1 MEHLIWQRLD
11 ELGIVPGTSLYVE
24 GKRVKKTLPATEFEL
39 ACKWKINYGKSQVKE
54 AWFILTEGGSLPAAI
69 NAYKQRMG
77 IEEMFQD
84 CKKGGDD
91 LEGSSLKGN
100 RLINMILLMT
110 LAYSSAIFQGT
121 ELRKK
126 QVQKYV
132 SRRKEPKKKYRR
144 PSTFGVG
151 VDAKKWVDYL
161 EQYAVEMQ
169 QLMKL
174 TPSKRR
180 FYEQG
185 LRAATLIRS
194 IQHFRML

>member
-1 MEHLIWQRLD
+1 M
-11 ELGIVPGTSLYVE
+11 
-24 GKRVKKTLPATEFEL
+24 
-39 ACKWKINYGKSQVKE
+39 
-54 AWFILTEGGSLPAAI
+54 PAAV

-77 IEEMFQD
+77 IEEMFRD
-84 CKKGGDD
+84 CKKGGYD
-91 LEGSSLKGN
+91 LEGTSLNGN

-132 SRRKEPKKKYRR
+132 SRRKEAKKKYRR
-144 PSTFGVG
+144 RSTFGVG
-151 VDAKKWVDYL
+151 VDAEKWVNYL
-161 EQYAVEMQ
+161 EQYALEMQ

-174 TPSKRR
+174 TFSKRR

-194 IQHFRML
+194 IS

>member
-1 MEHLIWQRLD
+1 
-11 ELGIVPGTSLYVE
+11 
-24 GKRVKKTLPATEFEL
+24 
-39 ACKWKINYGKSQVKE
+39 
-54 AWFILTEGGSLPAAI
+54 
-69 NAYKQRMG
+69 
-77 IEEMFQD
+77 
-84 CKKGGDD
+84 
-91 LEGSSLKGN
+91 
-100 RLINMILLMT
+100 MILLMT

-144 PSTFGVG
+144 RSTFGVG

-161 EQYAVEMQ
+161 EQYAVEIQ

-194 IQHFRML
+194 ISIASLSPPQDLMSDRLTIISRSGRVFEMGDCGQVLLANPPLQKSRSLDRT